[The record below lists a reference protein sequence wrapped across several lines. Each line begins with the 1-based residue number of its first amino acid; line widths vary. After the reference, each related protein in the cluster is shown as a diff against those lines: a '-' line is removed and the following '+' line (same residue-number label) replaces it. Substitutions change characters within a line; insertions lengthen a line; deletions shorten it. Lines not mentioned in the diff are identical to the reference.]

1 MSSSGSKAGIDWI
14 LLCHWSCS
22 GIVKNEKNALFDSSP
37 HINHTLPQVIH
48 IPHLPKIW
56 HGASFSYC
64 ACHLLRHYRP
74 RSRLAAYDNH
84 YRQRLVC
91 VYVLCGRPAFLAQ
104 CQPPTHIFFSTFG
117 LYFDYV
123 AAYSVM
129 YLVFLCPVL
138 LRKSAGSL
146 YKCAA

>member
-91 VYVLCGRPAFLAQ
+91 VCAVWPAGLLGSVSAPPHTHFLQ
-104 CQPPTHIFFSTFG
+104 YLRSVFRLRRSLLSNVPSFSLSSFTQKI
-117 LYFDYV
+117 
-123 AAYSVM
+123 S
-129 YLVFLCPVL
+129 
-138 LRKSAGSL
+138 R
-146 YKCAA
+146 